1 MKDFLIGLAVG
12 ALGTYVAIRLSD
24 EETRNKIRE
33 EVDYGLAEGRRRL
46 TLAQEYANKEYE
58 RGRESLERV
67 TNNVREKA
75 SDGLVDLSN
84 KIKP

>member
-12 ALGTYVAIRLSD
+12 ALGTYVAIKLSD

-46 TLAQEYANKEYE
+46 SRAQEYANLEYE
-58 RGRESLERV
+58 KGRESLERAA
-67 TNNVREKA
+67 NNVRERA
-75 SDGLVDLSN
+75 SEGLVDLGN

>member
-12 ALGTYVAIRLSD
+12 ALGAYVAVKLSD

-33 EVDYGLAEGRRRL
+33 EVDYGLAVGRRKFSR
-46 TLAQEYANKEYE
+46 AQEYANQELEK
-58 RGRESLERV
+58 GRDSLDRV
-67 TNNVREKA
+67 TSTVREKA
-75 SDGLVDLSN
+75 SEGLVDLGN